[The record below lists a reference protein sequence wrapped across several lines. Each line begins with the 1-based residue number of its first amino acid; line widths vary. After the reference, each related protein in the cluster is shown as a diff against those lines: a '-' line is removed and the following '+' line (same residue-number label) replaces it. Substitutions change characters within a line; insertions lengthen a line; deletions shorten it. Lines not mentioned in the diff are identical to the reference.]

1 MMIKNRVA
9 DLTED
14 QLKLVLEGEERKK
27 DRGFVGVTLG
37 KFIEENHLKDATLT
51 RLYEEMQFWH
61 LKWPFFVLN
70 VSVEVKKRRMYS
82 LGVLDEAIVEEYKA
96 GRISLTNIDP
106 DFSID
111 KAYNETIHEYPEG
124 YYEGDYAVTDSYGHT
139 LLARNN

>member
-1 MMIKNRVA
+1 MIKNRVA

-14 QLKLVLEGEERKK
+14 QLQLVLEGEERKK

-61 LKWPFFVLN
+61 LKWPLFVLN

-82 LGVLDEAIVEEYKA
+82 LGVLDETIVEEYKA

-111 KAYNETIHEYPEG
+111 KA
-124 YYEGDYAVTDSYGHT
+124 
-139 LLARNN
+139 